1 MKILITGG
9 LGFVGTNLISHLT
22 KQGGYKIVVLDD
34 ESLGKRSHVEEPIQF
49 ICGSICDRNVVD
61 QALAGVDAV
70 VHLASHTRVVE
81 SMENPTYN
89 FEVNV
94 NGTFNVL
101 SAMREAGIK
110 RIVNA
115 STGGAILGEVPPPVH
130 EDMVAR
136 PTAPY
141 GASKLAVEG
150 YCSAFNTAYGMEA
163 VSLRFSNVYGPRSFH
178 KGSVVAAFYKRILA
192 NKPLVVYGDGSQIRD
207 FVFVED
213 LCRGIEQAILQDKL
227 TGVYQ
232 LGTGIPTSVNTLI
245 ESMQQIVPQEYQI
258 QVKYED
264 FRLGELRETYCDI
277 SKARRELNF
286 NPAKPLIEGL
296 QETWDWF
303 VQSQQASKSKALV

>member
-1 MKILITGG
+1 MKVLITGG

-22 KQGGYKIVVLDD
+22 KKGGYEIVVLDD

-49 ICGSICDRNVVD
+49 LRGSICDRALVD
-61 QALAGVDAV
+61 QALVGVDAV
-70 VHLASHTRVVE
+70 VHLAAHTRVVE
-81 SMENPTYN
+81 STQKPTYN

-94 NGTFNVL
+94 NGTFNLL

-130 EDMVAR
+130 EEMVAR

-150 YCSAFNTAYGMEA
+150 YCSAFSASYGMEA

-178 KGSVVAAFYKRILA
+178 KGSVVAAFYKNILA

-213 LCRGIEQAILQDKL
+213 LCQGIEQAIVQDQI

-245 ESMQQIVPQEYQI
+245 DVMRQIITDEYPI
-258 QVKYED
+258 QVKYEN

-277 SKARRELNF
+277 SKARRELHF
-286 NPAKPLIEGL
+286 NPSTPLIEGL
-296 QETWDWF
+296 QITWDWF
-303 VQSQQASKSKALV
+303 IHSFQSRKPKVLI

>member
-1 MKILITGG
+1 MKVLITGG
-9 LGFVGTNLISHLT
+9 LGFVGTNLISYLT
-22 KQGGYKIVVLDD
+22 KKGGYQIAVLDD
-34 ESLGKRSHVEEPIQF
+34 ESLGKLSHVDESIEF
-49 ICGSICDRNVVD
+49 IRGSICDRAIVD
-61 QALAGVDAV
+61 KALAGVDAV
-70 VHLASHTRVVE
+70 VHLAAHTRVVE

-89 FEVNV
+89 FEINV

-110 RIVNA
+110 RLVNA

-150 YCSAFNTAYGMEA
+150 YCSAFNTAYGMET

-192 NKPLVVYGDGSQIRD
+192 NQPLIVYGNGSQIRD

-213 LCRGIEQAILQDKL
+213 LCQGIEQAIRQDEI

-245 ESMQQIVPQEYQI
+245 ESMTQVIPDEYPIEVRYQ
-258 QVKYED
+258 D

-286 NPAKPLIEGL
+286 NPSTPLVEGL
-296 QETWDWF
+296 QVTWDWF
-303 VQSQQASKSKALV
+303 VRTQQTRKTKVLV